1 MLTWR
6 SLTPLGWTAAL
17 LALALAAAL
26 LWLVVTGPGR
36 ERARAELA
44 AARAEAAMRRRD
56 GAARE
61 AAAEER
67 AADAAA
73 NTALVKE
80 LSDAVSP
87 LPDARPSD
95 RRRALACARLRHQ
108 GTDTAAL
115 PACLGPEGRGQAPA

>member
-6 SLTPLGWTAAL
+6 SLTPLGWTTAL
-17 LALALAAAL
+17 LALLLTAAL
-26 LWLVVTGPGR
+26 VWIAVTAPGR
-36 ERARAELA
+36 ERARTELA
-44 AARAEAAMRRRD
+44 AARAEAGLRTRD
-56 GAARE
+56 AAARE

-73 NTALVKE
+73 DAALTKE

-87 LPDARPSD
+87 LPDQRPSD

-108 GTDTAAL
+108 GTDTSAL
-115 PACLGPEGRGQAPA
+115 PACGGPEGGGQAPA

>member
-6 SLTPLGWTAAL
+6 SLTPLGRMAAL
-17 LALALAAAL
+17 FAL
-26 LWLVVTGPGR
+26 LLAVAFLWIAVAAPSR

-44 AARAEAAMRRRD
+44 AARAEAVVRD
-56 GAARE
+56 RNAAARE
-61 AAAEER
+61 IAAERR
-67 AADAAA
+67 AADDAA
-73 NTALVKE
+73 NAALTKE

-108 GTDTAAL
+108 GTDTSAL
-115 PACLGPEGRGQAPA
+115 PACVGPEGGGQAPA